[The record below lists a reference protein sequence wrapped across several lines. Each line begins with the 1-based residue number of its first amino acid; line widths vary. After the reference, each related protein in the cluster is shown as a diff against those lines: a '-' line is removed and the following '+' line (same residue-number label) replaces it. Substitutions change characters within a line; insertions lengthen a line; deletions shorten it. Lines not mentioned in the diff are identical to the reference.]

1 MVMKI
6 KAASLGLW
14 LLASA
19 DAAQF
24 TQSFL
29 EYSAKEVKRESAFED
44 WKEIVTASYG
54 SRRLSHT
61 LPSFIVPR
69 QCDYSE
75 FAHEAT
81 STSPVDQMFCPNQ
94 CGAGQDFTLRIET
107 SCDKPYTQG
116 DAVCSSVITCEVKG
130 CSSKAVRS

>member
-6 KAASLGLW
+6 KAAYLGLW

-29 EYSAKEVKRESAFED
+29 EYSAKEAKRESVFEE
-44 WKEIVTASYG
+44 WKETVTASYG

-61 LPSFIVPR
+61 LPPFIVPR
-69 QCDYSE
+69 ECNYSE
-75 FAHEAT
+75 INHSTT
-81 STSPVDQMFCPNQ
+81 SANPVDQMVCPNR
-94 CGAGQDFTLRIET
+94 CGAGQDFILRIET
-107 SCDKPYTQG
+107 QCDKPYQQA

-130 CSSKAVRS
+130 CTNGAVR